1 MENQLGVRIANLR
14 RACGMTQETLGGQ
27 LGVSAAAVSKWET
40 GAACPD
46 VALLCPLARA
56 LHTNVNALLAF
67 EQTMTGGQLTAFS
80 EEFVRLVRGGER
92 REALDKMERLLT
104 EYPCD
109 AALRLNGAALMSVL
123 EVNSPDESETTKA
136 AWRGKRRA
144 LYEEAARS
152 EDAAQRESAA
162 CALAAMDLE
171 EDRLDAAQRR
181 LDALPEYSEDTT
193 LLRVQLLKKRGE
205 TEKALEVTQKQLYR
219 AAAKTLERLTLL
231 MEVQQ
236 DARDALKTAQ
246 IYRQVEAIFSVGGG
260 MSYGLIMQQYLR
272 LGDTEKA
279 LDCLNKMVEAAVGAA
294 MTPNP
299 TLFYPTLA
307 PKKTAKQT
315 SRELRVMLLRGLRED
330 EAFADLRD
338 TGAYR
343 EAVRRLEKSL
353 EESK

>member
-1 MENQLGVRIANLR
+1 MENQLGARIAKLR
-14 RACGMTQETLGGQ
+14 RACGLTQEALGSQ

-67 EQTMTGGQLTAFS
+67 EQTMTGERLTAFS
-80 EEFVRLVRGGER
+80 EEFVQLARGGR
-92 REALDKMERLLT
+92 RQEALEHMERLLT
-104 EYPCD
+104 EYPGDSALRLRCAALLGVLELGSPDEGETIRAKWHEKRRMLYEEATLSED
-109 AALRLNGAALMSVL
+109 AALR
-123 EVNSPDESETTKA
+123 ESTA
-136 AWRGKRRA
+136 
-144 LYEEAARS
+144 Y
-152 EDAAQRESAA
+152 
-162 CALAAMDLE
+162 ALAAMDLA
-171 EDRLDAAQRR
+171 EDRLDAAQKR
-181 LDALPEYSEDTT
+181 LDALPENREDATI
-193 LLRVQLLKKRGE
+193 LRVQLLKKRGE
-205 TEKALEVTQKQLYR
+205 MNQALEVTQKQLYR
-219 AAAKTLERLTLL
+219 AVAQTLERLTLL
-231 MEVQQ
+231 MEVQA
-236 DARDALKTAQ
+236 DAHDALRTAQ

-279 LDCLNKMVEAAVGAA
+279 LNCLNRMVEAAVGAP

-307 PKKTAKQT
+307 PEKRPNQT
-315 SRELRVMLLRGLRED
+315 SKELRVMLLRGLKED
-330 EAFADLRD
+330 EAFAELRD